1 MDQSHVFKFEQ
12 QTLTY
17 CHLMAYEYPDLFEIE
32 EVPIWYGSFDNVA
45 LSDIVEATGKSKHN
59 IKIGKTII
67 EWEIDNGVLNED
79 GTKAYF
85 EGTSNIIDEAAKSG

>member
-1 MDQSHVFKFEQ
+1 MDQSHIFKFEQ
-12 QTLTY
+12 QTLNN

-32 EVPIWYGSFDNVA
+32 EVPIWYGSFDTVA
-45 LSDIVEATGKSKHN
+45 LSDIVEATGKSKYN
-59 IKIGKTII
+59 MKIGKTMI

-85 EGTSNIIDEAAKSG
+85 EGTANIVDYVLY